1 MNASEPFDL
10 PEWFR
15 RQNFEQ
21 RIYSNKKLSKWKL
34 VLRAESSVHIFFIP
48 SSYSSSSLAY
58 QPKEWTSFFVGH
70 RAHPIDTLSHHCALY
85 LVPKLHLPSLEAT
98 RELLAPIHILYLA
111 VSSPS
116 YVARPLPLFQ
126 HCLTLYSGTLIYY
139 CIFFN
144 NI

>member
-70 RAHPIDTLSHHCALY
+70 RARPIDTLSHHCALY

-98 RELLAPIHILYLA
+98 RELLAPIHIPTIFGRQFSELCGPATATLSTLSYSLFWNTYLLLYIL
-111 VSSPS
+111 
-116 YVARPLPLFQ
+116 
-126 HCLTLYSGTLIYY
+126 H
-139 CIFFN
+139 
-144 NI
+144 